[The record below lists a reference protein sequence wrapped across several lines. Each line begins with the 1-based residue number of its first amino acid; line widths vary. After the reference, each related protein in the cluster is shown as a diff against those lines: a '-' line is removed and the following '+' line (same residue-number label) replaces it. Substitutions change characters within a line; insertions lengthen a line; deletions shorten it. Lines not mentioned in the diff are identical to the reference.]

1 MTNPLASP
9 SIGLA
14 VLTLRVLPGSPRIR
28 VIPAGRFDAPRG
40 SMGGSGPWT
49 LSAAAAARI
58 VALNAARQA
67 DILVDY
73 EHQWLSSKDNGKEVP
88 AAGWIN
94 PRSLVWVESGLE
106 PGLYGEVKWTAKAAE
121 MIAADQYRYLSPVFT
136 YDKTTGEPSDLL
148 NVALTNFPAIDG
160 ATAAAALAAQVP
172 GTSGPLMGSGLH
184 SVEVFNR
191 SFAALGVLH
200 PDTERAIAACGVS
213 RAEYMER
220 LDIKT
225 P

>member
-1 MTNPLASP
+1 M
-9 SIGLA
+9 
-14 VLTLRVLPGSPRIR
+14 
-28 VIPAGRFDAPRG
+28 
-40 SMGGSGPWT
+40 
-49 LSAAAAARI
+49 
-58 VALNAARQA
+58 
-67 DILVDY
+67 
-73 EHQWLSSKDNGKEVP
+73 P

-94 PRSLVWVESGLE
+94 PRSLVWVESGPE
-106 PGLYGEVKWTAKAAE
+106 PGLYAEVKWTAKAAE

-220 LDIKT
+220 LGIKAS
-225 P
+225 